1 MANKCL
7 QYFAL
12 TIAVVG
18 AINWGL
24 IGCYFGLVIFL
35 FGMAEFLD
43 NLGEFGKYGAY
54 ILAGCLNV
62 MFLSYDFSLV
72 TGMEFY
78 RVKVLP
84 KLHLQV

>member
-1 MANKCL
+1 
-7 QYFAL
+7 
-12 TIAVVG
+12 
-18 AINWGL
+18 
-24 IGCYFGLVIFL
+24 
-35 FGMAEFLD
+35 
-43 NLGEFGKYGAY
+43 
-54 ILAGCLNV
+54 